1 MRNLIDL
8 WPSNARW
15 QEAFKIVVDK
25 AMEAPL
31 SSWLGLKLGRLINF
45 SLREILS
52 NERSI
57 KFMIQDMTVISNHTS
72 QNGKLPFPHH

>member
-1 MRNLIDL
+1 MTREELEAFDKEQQEKGWMRNLIDL

-52 NERSI
+52 NEPSR
-57 KFMIQDMTVISNHTS
+57 KFYD
-72 QNGKLPFPHH
+72 